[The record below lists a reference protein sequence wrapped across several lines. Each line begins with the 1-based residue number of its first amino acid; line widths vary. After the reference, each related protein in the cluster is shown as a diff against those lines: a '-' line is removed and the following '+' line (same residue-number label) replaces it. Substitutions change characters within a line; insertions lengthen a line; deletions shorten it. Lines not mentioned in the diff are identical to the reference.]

1 MGFWDIITGGFANKT
16 QRLQMEKSGLNIE
29 GLDSSKIGIFQPI
42 TFYDITQ
49 FVKRMSKKVPLIV
62 NFMGLKPSEAE
73 RSLDFVCGAVC
84 ALNGKFEKIGEG
96 IYFFAP
102 PNMTLDMD
110 KNYKRT

>member
-1 MGFWDIITGGFANKT
+1 MGFWDIITGGFLNKA
-16 QRLQMEKSGLNIE
+16 QRMQMEDSTLSIE

-49 FVKRMSKKVPLIV
+49 FVKKMSKKVPLIV
-62 NFMGLKPSEAE
+62 NFMKLKPSEAE

-102 PNMTLDMD
+102 SNMTLDTD
-110 KNYKRT
+110 KNYKRV